1 MGDEHFCLLAHR
13 SIKKTKSNGSIL
25 FEFALVMPIFLILI
39 LGGVDLVL
47 ATAARSNLSY
57 VAIQTAA
64 CGAQTPTNCPILEDY
79 AEKIAR
85 DIGMN
90 APVTLD
96 KLSACAGC
104 VKVVVRMTTI
114 PVGPFFPAINFASTA
129 TATIT
134 ATITAT
140 TKGN

>member
-1 MGDEHFCLLAHR
+1 MVNGHCSLLAHR
-13 SIKKTKSNGSIL
+13 SIKKTKNDGSIL
-25 FEFALVMPIFLILI
+25 FEFALVLPIFLILI

-47 ATAARSNLSY
+47 ATSAKSNLSY

-64 CGAQTPTNCPILEDY
+64 CGAQTPKNCPILEDY

-96 KLSACAGC
+96 DQSACAGC
-104 VKVVVRMTTI
+104 VKVVARMTTI

-134 ATITAT
+134 AT